1 MPNLIHHFLEE
12 STRLFP
18 DKTALIHEEVRATY
32 RQINTKA
39 NLLARWLIDLGVS
52 KGDRVVLVLENCL
65 EYVISYYGVLKAGA
79 VAVPLSSDLKPD
91 GLRPLL
97 QELEPTVIISSSRFE
112 RLLKATDLAPYNI
125 NALLLKNPRQQW
137 TSNPFPVSSWEEI
150 ICNDAIA
157 DVEIG

>member
-32 RQINTKA
+32 KQVNTKA
-39 NLLARWLIDLGVS
+39 NLVARWLMNLGIS
-52 KGDRVVLVLENCL
+52 KGDRIILVLENCL
-65 EYVISYYGVLKAGA
+65 EYVVSYYGVLKAGA

-97 QELEPTVIISSSRFE
+97 EELEPTVIISSSRFE
-112 RLLKATDLAPYNI
+112 
-125 NALLLKNPRQQW
+125 
-137 TSNPFPVSSWEEI
+137 SS
-150 ICNDAIA
+150 
-157 DVEIG
+157 